1 MMKANPQKVCIVT
14 GGNSGVGL
22 MTAVGLA
29 KTNAHVFIACRSTD
43 KATKAVDYIRKTT
56 RNVNVEFLPLD
67 LSSFESIR
75 KFVELFEK
83 RNLNLDILVNN
94 AGIFNKRGVT
104 REGFELIWGTNYLG
118 HFLLTNLLL
127 EKLQNSAS
135 SRIIM
140 VASDLATQP
149 QSIKWD
155 LLEKK
160 TPLNFLEVY
169 AVSKLCLLLLT
180 AKLTNKFSRTGLTV
194 NAVHPGFVQSN
205 ITIWHRLSQYLG
217 IGLSPE
223 EGAFSPLFCATSPDL
238 DGISGKFFDSK
249 TQEIPLPSLAQSKEK
264 IEELWERSL
273 IWTGLNSH
281 KSFMT
286 ADYHAEDGIFGVY
299 PLDLKI
305 TEIESLRQNI
315 FEKILPKAPTKLLI
329 KSLLKS
335 LITLKLGSII
345 LLFIE
350 LWKKEFYMERHLD
363 SDAIKKLYQ
372 DEKLLEK
379 LREHLGENIV
389 LWRSEIWAN
398 YPSHPLIPLWHQ
410 YSYPKLF
417 EGEGKSINVYI
428 ALTEV
433 NEFNGFRYIPSRYI
447 KDENCCVKMSDPFS
461 GNHFFEI
468 QDDIAEKALPVIL
481 RSGEFILFSD
491 DLIHQSVRN
500 ISGQVR
506 LSLTLRFVQSKVR
519 VLGGYS
525 PIYDPTVNII
535 NQKKITN

>member
-1 MMKANPQKVCIVT
+1 MNRALQKVCIVT

-29 KTNAHVFIACRSTD
+29 KTHAHVFIACRSTD
-43 KATKAVDYIRKTT
+43 KATKAVDYIRQTT
-56 RNVNVEFLPLD
+56 RNSNIEFLPLD

-75 KFVELFEK
+75 KFVELFDK

-127 EKLQNSAS
+127 EKLKNSAS

-140 VASDLATQP
+140 VASDLAAQP
-149 QSIKWD
+149 KSIKWD

-160 TPLNFLEVY
+160 TPINFLEVY

-180 AKLTNKFSRTGLTV
+180 AKLANKFSGTGLTV

-205 ITIWHRLSQYLG
+205 ITIWHRLSRYLDV
-217 IGLSPE
+217 GLTPE
-223 EGAFSPLFCATSPDL
+223 EGAFSTLFCATSSDL

-249 TQEIPLPSLAQSKEK
+249 AQEIQLPNLAQSKEL
-264 IEELWERSL
+264 IQELWECSL
-273 IWTGLNSH
+273 IWTGLNSR
-281 KSFMT
+281 KSLIT
-286 ADYHAEDGIFGVY
+286 ADYHAEDGIFGAY
-299 PLDLKI
+299 PLALKI
-305 TEIESLRQNI
+305 TEIDNLTKNI
-315 FEKILPKAPTKLLI
+315 FETILPKAPTKLLR
-329 KSLLKS
+329 KSLLKF
-335 LITLKLGSII
+335 LFKLQFGALI
-345 LLFIE
+345 LLFIQ

-363 SDAIKKLYQ
+363 SDAVKKLCQ

-379 LREHLGENIV
+379 LKEHLGENIV

-398 YPSHPLIPLWHQ
+398 YPSQQLIPLWHQ
-410 YSYPKLF
+410 DSYPKLL
-417 EGEGKSINVYI
+417 EGEGKSINAYI

-433 NEFNGFRYIPSRYI
+433 NEFNGFKYIPSKYQ
-447 KDENCCVKMSDPFS
+447 KDDNCCVKMSDPFS

-468 QDDIAEKALPVIL
+468 QDDLEKKALPVVL
-481 RSGEFILFSD
+481 RPGEFILFSD
-491 DLIHQSVRN
+491 ALIHQSVRN
-500 ISGQVR
+500 TSGQVR
-506 LSLTLRFVQSKVR
+506 LSLTLRFVQSKVA
-519 VLGGYS
+519 VLPGYS
-525 PIYDPTVNII
+525 PVYDPVVNIF
-535 NQKKITN
+535 NHKKIAN